1 MNFVLLDLADG
12 PRCFATDEPYFT
24 IEPLGHSSL
33 VALTTEP
40 NPELSVVLKR
50 VYETTV
56 DGARLPNQ
64 PLADV
69 TIPFTY
75 RGKANFFGLVPG
87 GWIPP
92 VIGNG
97 RVAMLDRNMVH
108 RLRTLEPRVDEV
120 GPESPEWA
128 YRQFAEASFEVSIAT
143 HVLEGKWRR
152 APTLEEMSTELSTVS
167 AELQAVLPNAKVH
180 QLGEKELRALHALL
194 TERAPLTEKM
204 QQFLIRVAPL
214 LAFSVKRAERRALEE
229 KVLQIADTS
238 GLRRTNL
245 SVIAALSC
253 VYDDPQLPAG
263 DVYRPGRAV
272 LKPKPSY
279 GPEQAH
285 NATADLMALELVVNT
300 YSMPQNYGGVFFTQ
314 DVGLAAFWTG
324 LRVQEPA
331 LEITGPSTGRST
343 VNVTLSE
350 ELFPTLTEAE
360 RAELVGRIGG

>member
-1 MNFVLLDLADG
+1 MNFMTLDLPAG
-12 PRCFATDEPYFT
+12 PRHFATDEPHFHVK
-24 IEPLGHSSL
+24 PLGHANL
-33 VALTTEP
+33 VALTTDASAALP
-40 NPELSVVLKR
+40 VKLQGT
-50 VYETTV
+50 YEATA
-56 DGARLPNQ
+56 DGKRLPDS
-64 PLADV
+64 PLVDV
-69 TIPFTY
+69 SAQFSY

-97 RVAMLDRNMVH
+97 RVALLDRNMVH
-108 RLRTLEPRVDEV
+108 RLKTLEPRDEEV
-120 GPESPEWA
+120 GPESPEWV

-152 APTLEEMSTELSTVS
+152 APTLEEMAAELATAS

-180 QLGEKELRALHALL
+180 QLGDKELRALHALS

-204 QQFLIRVAPL
+204 QQFLIQVAPL
-214 LAFSVKRAERRALEE
+214 LAFSAKRSERRALEE
-229 KVLQIADTS
+229 RVLKAAEAS
-238 GLRRTNL
+238 GLLRTNL

-285 NATADLMALELVVNT
+285 NATADLMALELLVNT
-300 YSMPQNYGGVFFTQ
+300 HAMLQNYGGVFFTQ

-324 LRVQEPA
+324 LRVQEPVM
-331 LEITGPSTGRST
+331 ESTGPSTGRST
-343 VNVTLSE
+343 VNVTFSE
-350 ELFPTLTEAE
+350 ELFPTLTEVE
-360 RAELVGRIGG
+360 RAELVGRMAG

>member
-1 MNFVLLDLADG
+1 MNFLLADLPGG
-12 PRCFATDEPYFT
+12 PRCFATDEPHFNVK
-24 IEPLGHSSL
+24 PLGHSSL

-40 NPELSVVLKR
+40 DPELPVVLQR

-64 PLADV
+64 PLVDV
-69 TIPFTY
+69 SIPFTY
-75 RGKANFFGLVPG
+75 WGKTNFFGLVPG

-97 RVAMLDRNMVH
+97 RVALLDRNMVH
-108 RLRTLEPRVDEV
+108 RLRTLEPREEEV
-120 GPESPEWA
+120 GPESPEWV

-143 HVLEGKWRR
+143 HALEGKWRR
-152 APTLEEMSTELSTVS
+152 APTLEEMAAELATAT

-180 QLGEKELRALHALL
+180 RLGDKELRALHALL

-204 QQFLIRVAPL
+204 RQFLIQVAPL
-214 LAFSVKRAERRALEE
+214 LAFSVKRAARRALEE
-229 KVLQIADTS
+229 KVFQTADTL

-272 LKPKPSY
+272 LKPKPVY

-285 NATADLMALELVVNT
+285 NATADLMALELLVNT
-300 YSMPQNYGGVFFTQ
+300 HSMLQDYGGVFFTQ
-314 DVGLAAFWTG
+314 DVGLAAFWKG
-324 LRVQEPA
+324 LRVQEPVM
-331 LEITGPSTGRST
+331 ERTGPSTGRSN
-343 VNVTLSE
+343 VNITFSE
-350 ELFPTLTEAE
+350 ELFPTLSEAE
-360 RAELVGRIGG
+360 RSELVGRIGG

>member
-1 MNFVLLDLADG
+1 MNFVRMNLPEG
-12 PRCFATDEPYFT
+12 PKCFATDEPYFT

-56 DGARLPNQ
+56 DGARLPNL
-64 PLADV
+64 PLVDV

-75 RGKANFFGLVPG
+75 QGKANFFGLVPG

-92 VIGNG
+92 IIGNG

-108 RLRTLEPRVDEV
+108 RLRTLEPRDDKVE
-120 GPESPEWA
+120 PESPEWA

-143 HVLEGKWRR
+143 HVLEGKWKRE
-152 APTLEEMSTELSTVS
+152 PSLVEMADELAT
-167 AELQAVLPNAKVH
+167 ATAKLQAVLPNAKVH

-194 TERAPLTEKM
+194 TERAPLTAKM
-204 QQFLIRVAPL
+204 QQFLIRAAPL
-214 LAFSVKRAERRALEE
+214 LAFSVKRAARRALEE
-229 KVLQIADTS
+229 KVLQTADTL

-272 LKPKPSY
+272 LKPKPVY
-279 GPEQAH
+279 GLEQAH

-300 YSMPQNYGGVFFTQ
+300 HSMLQDYEGVFFTQ

-324 LRVQEPA
+324 LRVQEPVM
-331 LEITGPSTGRST
+331 ERTGPSTGRSN
-343 VNVTLSE
+343 VNITFSE
-350 ELFPTLTEAE
+350 ELFPTLSEAE
-360 RAELVGRIGG
+360 RSELVGRIVG